1 MSSRYPRDWMWA
13 EACEF
18 IARAERLHRQFF
30 NPTGISRQRPEW
42 APPYDMYETSEALWV
57 IVALPG
63 VPPDRLEIRL
73 EPAGLTIAG
82 IRPLPEFPRSAVLHR
97 LEIPYGRF
105 ERLPGTRTAKT
116 LLRNILND
124 CHRIYIAQRRRM
136 APTA

>member
-1 MSSRYPRDWMWA
+1 MSSRDPRDWMWA
-13 EACEF
+13 EACDF

-30 NPTGISRQRPEW
+30 NPTGISRQHPEW
-42 APPYDMYETSEALWV
+42 APPYDMYETSEALWI

-105 ERLPGTRTAKT
+105 ERHIALPSGHFELDRHELMHGCLVLALQK
-116 LLRNILND
+116 LF
-124 CHRIYIAQRRRM
+124 
-136 APTA
+136 